1 MVKLIDVFTFIEN
14 AILINSAK
22 LVDNVSNLV
31 NMKKNILIGI
41 IRLYK

>member
-22 LVDNVSNLV
+22 LVDNVSNPV
-31 NMKKNILIGI
+31 IMKKNILICI